1 MKSILVTIPI
11 LLITLS
17 VFGQTKMVIHK
28 TDGQKDTLATTGIE
42 KITFIVAETVTD
54 FDGNI
59 YHTVQIGN
67 QLWTVENLR
76 VTKYNDGTDIPKVI
90 DNGAW
95 AALTTDAYCAYN
107 NDENNVPTYGL
118 LYNWYAVNTGKLAPA
133 GWRVPTEADWTIL
146 ENAVVGGS
154 GTAGTKLKATLG
166 WNENISGNGTDDYGF
181 RALPGGSRNDNGNFI
196 NLGYSGNW
204 WSTVENDEGYAWERS
219 MDYDYTYVYRN
230 NFSKVDGLAVRL
242 VRDL

>member
-1 MKSILVTIPI
+1 MKTFLFTISF

-107 NDENNVPTYGL
+107 NDENNVPTYGY
-118 LYNWYAVNTGKLAPA
+118 LYNWYAVNPLLLAPA

-146 ENAVVGGS
+146 GDFVGGES
-154 GTAGTKLKATLG
+154 TAGTKLKSTTG
-166 WNENISGNGTDDYGF
+166 WLNNGNGTDDYGF
-181 RALPGGSRNDNGNFI
+181 SAPSGGFRLNSNGAFSGM
-196 NLGYSGNW
+196 GYNADW
-204 WSTVENDEGYAWERS
+204 WSSIGYGSAFAYRWGLSYDEIRVIRDFISKRYG
-219 MDYDYTYVYRN
+219 
-230 NFSKVDGLAVRL
+230 FSVRL